1 MRKVIGIVAV
11 ISFVALWNS
20 GAGAQNALVKGTFN
34 FAATGTGVV
43 GTATS
48 GSCQSTGTVPTLL
61 KGTIVF
67 DGRGNI
73 NSQLSLVYV
82 GIGSTSC
89 PFYSYTSG
97 TYSVM
102 NHGDKTFEA
111 NGTLTTQGAS
121 PYAPCDS
128 GGLKLVEM
136 PFMLVEQKPRS
147 LSLPAAPG
155 ADRLTLKVLLL
166 VAILAWP
173 QSQISVTFRISQQSG
188 CPMTY
193 SFMLWINH
201 LYPVTSAAPFR
212 HRCSRNY
219 ENYVR
224 GAPDKVM
231 ISATRV

>member
-1 MRKVIGIVAV
+1 MRKVIGILAV

-20 GAGAQNALVKGTFN
+20 SARAQDDLVKGTFN

-48 GSCQSTGTVPTLL
+48 GSCQSTGTVPAAL

-82 GIGSTSC
+82 SIGSTSC

-97 TYSVM
+97 TYSVL
-102 NHGDKTFEA
+102 NHGDKTFEV

-128 GGLKLVEM
+128 SGGLKLVET
-136 PFMLVEQKPRS
+136 PFTLVGTETSFSISTSGAGGGSTYTEGTPS
-147 LSLPAAPG
+147 GGYTCVAPI
-155 ADRLTLKVLLL
+155 AN
-166 VAILAWP
+166 
-173 QSQISVTFRISQQSG
+173 F
-188 CPMTY
+188 
-193 SFMLWINH
+193 
-201 LYPVTSAAPFR
+201 VTSGMA
-212 HRCSRNY
+212 NK
-219 ENYVR
+219 V
-224 GAPDKVM
+224 GAP
-231 ISATRV
+231 